1 MQDSEQENLNAR
13 LPLHDNDSGKSSEQ
27 LAEEIEGELVEN
39 PIVLERLL
47 ERPQF
52 RAIVSQTY
60 FRGPLPPPSML
71 REYND
76 IVAGAA
82 ERIMAR
88 SEKEQA
94 HRHEMQNKTVTGTI
108 SKDKRGQWMAYSIT
122 LLILLI
128 ATVFA
133 WRGNTVFA
141 GTLITVDL
149 IGLASVFVMGR
160 GSGPSRK
167 TPTPNNNE
175 EE

>member
-1 MQDSEQENLNAR
+1 MQDSET
-13 LPLHDNDSGKSSEQ
+13 DKSSEQ
-27 LAEEIEGELVEN
+27 LAEQIEGELVEN
-39 PIVLERLL
+39 PVVLERLL

-52 RAIVSQTY
+52 KAIISQSF
-60 FRGPLPPPSML
+60 FRGPLPPPTML

-76 IVAGAA
+76 IVANGA

-94 HRHEMQNKTVTGTI
+94 HRHQMQDKTVTGTI
-108 SKDKRGQWMAYSIT
+108 NKDRRGQWMAYSIT
-122 LLILLI
+122 LFILLI

-149 IGLASVFVMGR
+149 IGLASVFIMGR
-160 GSGPSRK
+160 VASPSRPSSK
-167 TPTPNNNE
+167 MNDDE
-175 EE
+175 

>member
-1 MQDSEQENLNAR
+1 MQESEQESLNASS
-13 LPLHDNDSGKSSEQ
+13 LQQNKSCDAASEQ
-27 LAEEIEGELVEN
+27 LAEKIEGELVEN
-39 PIVLERLL
+39 PVVLERLL

-52 RAIVSQTY
+52 KAIISQSS

-71 REYND
+71 REYNE
-76 IVAGAA
+76 IVVNGA

-94 HRHEMQNKTVTGTI
+94 HRHEMQRKTVTGAI
-108 SKDKRGQWMAYSIT
+108 EKDKRGQWMAFAIT
-122 LLILLI
+122 VFILLI

-149 IGLASVFVMGR
+149 IGLASVFIMGR
-160 GSGPSRK
+160 TGNSKRPLSK
-167 TPTPNNNE
+167 SNDE
-175 EE
+175 E

>member
-1 MQDSEQENLNAR
+1 MQDSEQENLNAS

-52 RAIVSQTY
+52 RAIVSQTC

-82 ERIMAR
+82 ERIMVR

-108 SKDKRGQWMAYSIT
+108 NKDKRGQWMAYSIT

-128 ATVFA
+128 ATIFA

-149 IGLASVFVMGR
+149 IGLASVFIMGR
-160 GSGPSRK
+160 VSGPTRQA
-167 TPTPNNNE
+167 PTPNNNE